1 MHLITSMTVKLSIPN
16 SPYWESHPDVSI
28 RELPKSFKWRAM
40 VNQILHYPN
49 ISFQADSETT
59 EEFQE
64 EFSYATHFWNTP
76 CRHPFPCPHGRQTLS
91 KKQRKQP
98 CGKPFGQ
105 SLCGLCMLN
114 HFVNEK
120 REEMELLSPEEISEW
135 YFSDDDD
142 SDSDDEDIYDKM
154 QLRRTPSGTLQFTET
169 YLDTLQT
176 GITASS
182 AA

>member
-1 MHLITSMTVKLSIPN
+1 MNLITSMPNKLSIPP
-16 SPYWESHPDVSI
+16 SPSWETLLDVSI
-28 RELPKSFKWRAM
+28 RELPKKFKWRAM
-40 VNQILHYPN
+40 MTRLLHYPN

-59 EEFQE
+59 KDFQE
-64 EFSYATHFWNTP
+64 ELSYATQFWNTT

-105 SLCGLCMLN
+105 SLCGLCIL
-114 HFVNEK
+114 HHVVNEK
-120 REEMELLSPEEISEW
+120 RDEMELLSSEDISAW
-135 YFSDDDD
+135 YFSDDDE
-142 SDSDDEDIYDKM
+142 SDSDDEGVYYRM

-169 YLDTLQT
+169 YLETLQT